1 MPPVWDL
8 ENKQYS
14 NIAFLEAG
22 IEEQPSTWKV
32 LTAVFAAGWFTY
44 SIYSTAAGLWKWL
57 GSKLE
62 ERNKRLVEQ
71 VAQQVQQVQQRAGW
85 PSPSDVPSQPILVRF
100 ARHLRCYGPAVAPA
114 PVGSPDRLEP
124 DGPG

>member
-32 LTAVFAAGWFTY
+32 ITAVFAAGWFTY

-71 VAQQVQQVQQRAGW
+71 VAQQVQRVQRAHQAQNGQA
-85 PSPSDVPSQPILVRF
+85 DQRRVRRRRR
-100 ARHLRCYGPAVAPA
+100 AWTKNM
-114 PVGSPDRLEP
+114 
-124 DGPG
+124 

>member
-32 LTAVFAAGWFTY
+32 ITAVFAAGWFTY
-44 SIYSTAAGLWKWL
+44 SI
-57 GSKLE
+57 
-62 ERNKRLVEQ
+62 
-71 VAQQVQQVQQRAGW
+71 
-85 PSPSDVPSQPILVRF
+85 
-100 ARHLRCYGPAVAPA
+100 
-114 PVGSPDRLEP
+114 
-124 DGPG
+124 